1 MSNTTYPTTLDS
13 PTNPTAANPTTS
25 PAHHLQHG
33 LENDAI
39 VALET
44 ALGVTAAPGPL
55 HYDIKSWF
63 TGPGAGTAGVCLG
76 ETVPRQALAATN
88 QTITTSGDLVL
99 QALYLP
105 KGVTITKL
113 GWMAGATAAS
123 TPTHCWM
130 GLYDNAL
137 NQLATTADTTTTAIA
152 ANSVHQ
158 YAIAQIASGAAA
170 SFVTTYSGLY
180 YLGIMI
186 SATTVPTCFSN
197 ANLAAITALFQV
209 VPILNGLSDTG
220 QTTPPAF
227 PHQAQALSTALSFV
241 PYMWAE

>member
-39 VALET
+39 VAIET

-76 ETVPRQALAATN
+76 ESLPRWALAAVN

-99 QALYLP
+99 QAIYLP
-105 KGVTITKL
+105 KGVTVTKL
-113 GWMAGATAAS
+113 GWQTGSTAAS

-152 ANSVHQ
+152 GNSLHQ
-158 YAIAQIASGAAA
+158 YAIAVTAAGAQA

-186 SATTVPTCFSN
+186 TASTVPTCFSN
-197 ANLAAITALFQV
+197 TNLAAIAPLFQV

-227 PHQAQALSTALSFV
+227 PHQAQALSTALTFV